1 MNAEQKEEAIK
12 ERFKV
17 YQQRK
22 KLEGLG
28 GWLTYIGLVVIF
40 SPIILIRDIGY
51 IYTPVM
57 RNWDTLDLVLQ
68 RIIIIETV
76 ISALI
81 VLMWCKIIYLF
92 FTKAYKFPLYFVGLL
107 LFGIGYTVLD
117 AFVVSIYT
125 GNPMFNDVEGL
136 KFIQLIVKSIIFI
149 SYITLSDRVH
159 NTFIKHKFQ

>member
-28 GWLTYIGLVVIF
+28 GWLTYIGFVVIF

-51 IYTPVM
+51 IYTPVV
-57 RNWDTLDLVLQ
+57 RNWGTLDLALQHIIMVETIISVL
-68 RIIIIETV
+68 I
-76 ISALI
+76 A
-81 VLMWCKIIYLF
+81 LMWCKVIHLF

-107 LFGIGYTVLD
+107 LFGVGYTVLD
-117 AFVVSIYT
+117 AFVVSIYS
-125 GNPMFNDVEGL
+125 GNPMFNEVEGL
-136 KFIQLIVKSIIFI
+136 KFIQLIVKSTILI
-149 SYITLSDRVH
+149 SYITLSDRVN
-159 NTFIKHKFQ
+159 NTFLKHKS